1 MRGINRVASALLG
14 LVLIAFGLLVALETA
29 WIAAGRA
36 PLWFALDR
44 WYASLRHRT
53 LGSVGFL
60 VTAIVVGAV
69 GLIIL
74 VLELR
79 PWKPDRVVTGKDDEA
94 GRGRHDGRWWL
105 RRRSIERRAATTAS
119 AVTGVNH
126 ARAQVVGT
134 PQRWH
139 LRLAAAGL
147 SERRDAVNRAVR
159 EEMQRLDINDRTE
172 VDVVL
177 RRPGRRVE

>member
-1 MRGINRVASALLG
+1 MRRINRVASAVLG
-14 LVLIAFGLLVALETA
+14 LVLIVVGLLIALETA

-44 WYASLRHRT
+44 WYANLTHRT
-53 LGSVGFL
+53 LGSLAFL
-60 VTAIVVGAV
+60 LTAIVVGVV

-74 VLELR
+74 ALQLR
-79 PWKPDRVVTGKDDEA
+79 SWKPDRVVTGPDDRA
-94 GRGRHDGRWWL
+94 RRDGRWWL
-105 RRRSIERRAATTAS
+105 HRRSIERRAATTAS

-126 ARAQVVGT
+126 ARAKVLGR

-159 EEMQRLDINDRTE
+159 EELQRLDVDDRTE

-177 RRPGRRVE
+177 RKTGRRVE